1 MKRYL
6 IRKHGLYYRPNAA
19 GYTGNIEEAWKL
31 PYDEAIKYTCS
42 KGQPDEVSL
51 VEAPPAKLLEGIPGF
66 YSQDGEDVFLLSA
79 IGNIYKCIFDISQ
92 GGFTCSNILLCN
104 LQDITF
110 LLNLTQIS
118 KEETVEKLFE
128 ERREAWELRGGGL
141 DELRKL
147 INDFLN

>member
-6 IRKHGLYYRPNAA
+6 IKKHSLYYRPNAA

-51 VEAPPAKLLEGIPGF
+51 VEAPPTKLSEGIPGF
-66 YSQDGEDVFLLSA
+66 YSQEGEAVFLLAKKGSFH
-79 IGNIYKCIFDISQ
+79 KCVFDVYYGS
-92 GGFTCSNILLCN
+92 FCCSDILLSN
-104 LQDITF
+104 LEDINF

-118 KEETVEKLFE
+118 KKEAFNKLFE
-128 ERREAWELRGGGL
+128 DQREVWELRGGDL